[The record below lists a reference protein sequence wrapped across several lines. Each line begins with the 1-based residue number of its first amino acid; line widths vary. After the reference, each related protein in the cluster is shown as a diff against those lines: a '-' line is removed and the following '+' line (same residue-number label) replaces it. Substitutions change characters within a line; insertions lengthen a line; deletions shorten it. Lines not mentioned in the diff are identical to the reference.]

1 MMDRLENFI
10 GSVHFWAPGVPVLAY
25 DLGLVKEDV
34 FDIGLWE
41 GVELRKFADDLPPH
55 CLRVGENIT
64 SYAFKAL
71 ALTDALHDHE
81 CALWLDAGFEL
92 RNNITAI
99 IDSINTIG
107 YFYTTNGWPF
117 PNQYT
122 HPLALQY
129 VEMAACIQCVEHR
142 NTVSMYFG
150 LSYDDFSDAADANWV
165 GVGPAQELEACGGV
179 QGYRRGSEAFN
190 EVLGPI
196 TACAVV
202 EDCIAPP
209 GTDRDNHRQDQ
220 VALNIVLHR
229 KENRGH
235 FWVEPSRVYW
245 RTAPDAE
252 NLLPE
257 DPTVPSLNS
266 TLYVRRG
273 FQPKNYA
280 QFLNERPDTRYPG
293 MIDDM

>member
-10 GSVHFWAPGVPVLAY
+10 GSVHFWSPGVPVIAY

-34 FDIGLWE
+34 YDIGLWQ
-41 GVELRKFADDLPPH
+41 GVELRKFPADLPPH

-71 ALTDALHDHE
+71 GLTDALQDYE

-99 IDSINTIG
+99 IDSINTVG

-117 PNQYT
+117 PNVYT
-122 HPLALQY
+122 HPLAL
-129 VEMAACIQCVEHR
+129 R
-142 NTVSMYFG
+142 YFQ
-150 LSYDDFSDAADANWV
+150 LTYDDFSDPPDSNYAM
-165 GVGPAQELEACGGV
+165 
-179 QGYRRGSEAFN
+179 SI
-190 EVLGPI
+190 PI
-196 TACAVV
+196 TECALV
-202 EDCIAPP
+202 EECIAPP

-220 VALNIVLHR
+220 VALNVVLHR
-229 KENRGH
+229 PENRGK
-235 FWVEPSRVYW
+235 FYVDPSRIYW

-252 NLLPE
+252 ELLPE

-280 QFLNERPDTRYPG
+280 QFLKERPDTRYPG
-293 MIDDM
+293 ITEEL